1 VPWRA
6 GSRAARSTDRN
17 RIRDG
22 AVVAATVRPQMVYRA
37 ENVGS
42 LLRPQYLL
50 DARDALAGGGLGV
63 AEFKRIEDRAV
74 DEAVALQ
81 RACGLDVL
89 TDGECRRL
97 VFTGSLLDSI
107 AGIDGPPPP
116 PTAWRG
122 DAAYRSED
130 LTRTVA
136 RHSVSDTLRRVRSV
150 ATEEY
155 VYLRARASEPAKATL
170 PSPLMLGKWWNP
182 TTSTEAYP
190 DPFLAFADAAAIL
203 KEEIAELARLGCPYV
218 QIDATDIATLADPAV
233 RRQYDALGIGAE
245 RMLDEGID
253 LLNSLTTAAG
263 DDVTLGI
270 HLCKGNAE
278 GRYIAAGGYD
288 AIARRVFPRLPGYDV
303 LLLEYDDERSGGFEP
318 LTETLEHQIVVLGL
332 ISTKNPAVESDDD
345 VLRRIDQ
352 AVSFVPLDR
361 LALSCQC
368 GFASTA
374 AGNKI
379 SPSIQRQKLELV
391 GRVARR
397 VWG

>member
-1 VPWRA
+1 V
-6 GSRAARSTDRN
+6 
-17 RIRDG
+17 
-22 AVVAATVRPQMVYRA
+22 VYRA

-50 DARDALAGGGLGV
+50 DARDALANGTVGV
-63 AEFKRIEDRAV
+63 DEFKRIEDRAV
-74 DEAVALQ
+74 DDAIELQ

-116 PTAWRG
+116 PTTWHG
-122 DAAYRSED
+122 DAAYGTDD

-136 RHSVSDTLRRVRSV
+136 QHSVSAKLRRVRSV

-155 VYLRARASEPAKATL
+155 VYLRARTGEPVKATL

-203 KEEIAELARLGCPYV
+203 RDEIAELARLGCRYV

-233 RRQYDALGIGAE
+233 RRQYDGLGIGAE
-245 RMLDEGID
+245 RMLGEGID

-263 DDVTLGI
+263 DGVTFGI
-270 HLCKGNAE
+270 HLCKGNSE
-278 GRYIAAGGYD
+278 SRYIAAGGYD
-288 AIARRVFPRLPGYDV
+288 AIASRVFPRLSGYDV
-303 LLLEYDDERSGGFEP
+303 LLLEFDDERSGGFEP
-318 LTETLEHQIVVLGL
+318 LTETLDHQTVVLGL
-332 ISTKNPAVESDDD
+332 ISTKNPAVEPDDD
-345 VLRRIDQ
+345 VVRRVDQ
-352 AVSFVPLDR
+352 AASVVPLDR

-374 AGNKI
+374 AGNKV

-397 VWG
+397 VWS